1 MKATAVYGKLVGWL
15 AAVISTQSTEVAIT
29 IAKTIENS
37 DKQKYS

>member
-1 MKATAVYGKLVGWL
+1 MKATAVYGKLVGQCS
-15 AAVISTQSTEVAIT
+15 AVISTQSTEVAMT